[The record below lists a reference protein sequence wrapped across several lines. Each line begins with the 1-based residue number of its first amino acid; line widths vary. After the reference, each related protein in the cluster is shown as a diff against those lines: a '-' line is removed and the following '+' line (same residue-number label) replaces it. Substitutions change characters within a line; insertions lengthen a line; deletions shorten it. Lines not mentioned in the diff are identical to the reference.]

1 VLPAPQLEHLRA
13 GILALT
19 IVCTP
24 VKATVGLDIH
34 AVMLTKRSG
43 PDGNEKGDVPL
54 GNPTLPE
61 DSTGIAESPAQTSVL
76 KRTLAL
82 LYPLNI

>member
-1 VLPAPQLEHLRA
+1 LFTKEVCIESR
-13 GILALT
+13 GSLA
-19 IVCTP
+19 C

-34 AVMLTKRSG
+34 AVTLTKRSG

-61 DSTGIAESPAQTSVL
+61 DSTGIAESPAQTSVS

>member
-1 VLPAPQLEHLRA
+1 MQLTVGPSRA
-13 GILALT
+13 SP
-19 IVCTP
+19 C
-24 VKATVGLDIH
+24 VKATVGLGVH
-34 AVMLTKRSG
+34 AEMLTKRSG
-43 PDGNEKGDVPL
+43 PDRSEKGDVPL

-61 DSTGIAESPAQTSVL
+61 DSTGIAESPAQTSVS

>member
-1 VLPAPQLEHLRA
+1 V
-13 GILALT
+13 GIVFDKSAVEIAESEELLY
-19 IVCTP
+19 VF

-34 AVMLTKRSG
+34 AVMLTKRSS

-61 DSTGIAESPAQTSVL
+61 DSTGIAESPAQTSVS